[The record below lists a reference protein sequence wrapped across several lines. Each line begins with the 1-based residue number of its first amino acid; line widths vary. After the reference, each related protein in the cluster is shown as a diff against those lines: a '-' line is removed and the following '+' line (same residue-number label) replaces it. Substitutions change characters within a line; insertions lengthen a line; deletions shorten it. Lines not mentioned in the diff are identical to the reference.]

1 MAFKK
6 FISKIEEEVEV
17 TDILFHAVDVLDEA
31 ITIAIKNQDAGMI
44 DTIYDKYLEASDRLM
59 GIAFASAGQD
69 QEDEENSGP
78 PKKQRI
84 GFYNEPKPN
93 TIKGS

>member
-6 FISKIEEEVEV
+6 FSSKIEEEIEV

-31 ITIAIKNQDAGMI
+31 IAIAIKKQDAALI
-44 DTIYDKYLEASDRLM
+44 DTIYDKYLDASDRLM
-59 GIAFASAGQD
+59 GIALARSE
-69 QEDEENSGP
+69 QENEEETDA
-78 PKKQRI
+78 PKKPRI
-84 GFYNEPKPN
+84 GFYNDEPKPN

>member
-6 FISKIEEEVEV
+6 FASKIEEEVEV

-31 ITIAIKNQDAGMI
+31 IAIAIKKQDAALI
-44 DTIYDKYLEASDRLM
+44 DTIYGKYLDASDRLM
-59 GIAFASAGQD
+59 GIALARSEQD
-69 QEDEENSGP
+69 GEDEEPNV

-84 GFYNEPKPN
+84 GFYNDEPKPN